1 MLSTDNPLDRGDIR
15 LTHWLED
22 IYRDHRRGL
31 FGLALSVVREAATA
45 EDAVHEAFARL
56 ARQKGPPDGD
66 AAAYVYKAV
75 RNAAID
81 QARRRKA
88 RPTPT
93 DDPASLFE
101 TSKENN
107 PGHAAETNETHAMLM
122 RAIDNLPDDEREA
135 VVMRSFGGLTYQQIA
150 EATGRPLTTVSSQY
164 QRALSK
170 LKQQLEG
177 AHVNA

>member
-1 MLSTDNPLDRGDIR
+1 MDRGDNR

-66 AAAYVYKAV
+66 ATAYVYKAV

-93 DDPASLFE
+93 DDIASLFE
-101 TSKENN
+101 NMIVEN
-107 PGHAAETNETHAMLM
+107 T
-122 RAIDNLPDDEREA
+122 
-135 VVMRSFGGLTYQQIA
+135 
-150 EATGRPLTTVSSQY
+150 TTVDVPWGKACLAATRSRLETDHIGFFTFLPTNGEFYFFVAARFSEGDSV
-164 QRALSK
+164 ASDGIH
-170 LKQQLEG
+170 QLMQCWEKR
-177 AHVNA
+177 

>member
-1 MLSTDNPLDRGDIR
+1 M
-15 LTHWLED
+15 THWLED

-31 FGLALSVVREAATA
+31 FGLALSIVRETATA

-66 AAAYVYKAV
+66 ATAYVYRAV

-93 DDPASLFE
+93 DDTASLFK
-101 TSKENN
+101 TPSQDD
-107 PGHAAETNETHAMLM
+107 PRHAAEMNETQAMMM
-122 RAIDNLPDDEREA
+122 RAIDNLPDDERDA
-135 VVMRSFGGLTYQQIA
+135 VVMRSFGGLTFQQIA
-150 EATGRPLTTVSSQY
+150 GATGKPLTTVSSQY
-164 QRALSK
+164 RRALGK
-170 LKQQLEG
+170 LKKQLEG

>member
-1 MLSTDNPLDRGDIR
+1 MK
-15 LTHWLED
+15 HWLED

-56 ARQKGPPDGD
+56 ARQKGPPNGD

-88 RPTPT
+88 GPKPT
-93 DDPASLFE
+93 DDTNSLFMAP
-101 TSKENN
+101 NQDD
-107 PGHAAETNETHAMLM
+107 PGQAAETNETQAMLM
-122 RAIDNLPDDEREA
+122 RAIDNLPDKEREA
-135 VVMRSFGGLTYQQIA
+135 VVMRSFGGLTLKQIA

-164 QRALSK
+164 QRALEK
-170 LKQQLEG
+170 LRQQLIKG
-177 AHVNA
+177 AYVRA

>member
-1 MLSTDNPLDRGDIR
+1 M
-15 LTHWLED
+15 THWLED

-45 EDAVHEAFARL
+45 EDAVHEAFTRL
-56 ARQKGPPDGD
+56 ARQKGPPDSD
-66 AAAYVYKAV
+66 TTAYVYKAV

-81 QARRRKA
+81 QARRRKT
-88 RPTPT
+88 RPAPT
-93 DDPASLFE
+93 DDLASLFV
-101 TSKENN
+101 TPNQDD
-107 PGHAAETNETHAMLM
+107 PGQAAEMNETQAMLM

-135 VVMRSFGGLTYQQIA
+135 VVMRSFGGLTFQQIA

-164 QRALSK
+164 QRALGK

-177 AHVNA
+177 AHANA

>member
-1 MLSTDNPLDRGDIR
+1 M
-15 LTHWLED
+15 THWLED

-56 ARQKGPPDGD
+56 AKQKGPPGGD
-66 AAAYVYKAV
+66 ATAYVYRSV

-93 DDPASLFE
+93 DDTASLFAIP
-101 TSKENN
+101 SQDD
-107 PGHAAETNETHAMLM
+107 PGQAAETNETQAMLM

-135 VVMRSFGGLTYQQIA
+135 VVMRSFGGLTFQQIA

-164 QRALSK
+164 QRALGK
-170 LKQQLEG
+170 LRQQLE
-177 AHVNA
+177 AHHVRA